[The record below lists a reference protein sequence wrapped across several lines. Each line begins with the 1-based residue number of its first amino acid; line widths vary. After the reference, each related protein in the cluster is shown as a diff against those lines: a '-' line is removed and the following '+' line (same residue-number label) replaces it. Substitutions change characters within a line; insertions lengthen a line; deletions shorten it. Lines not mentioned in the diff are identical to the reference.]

1 MSVRALL
8 LWALVMAAGTG
19 PLAAAP
25 PVVAMAE
32 PSPESASPATD
43 DEPSRQILVM
53 LRATPPH
60 YRPDSGYS
68 GSYVAAPDR
77 QARRRLA
84 RALAREHGLRLVDD
98 WPMPTLGLDC
108 FVLEAQTRENSER
121 VVRELSR
128 DPRVES
134 VQSMN
139 LFHLL
144 SLGDPLA
151 AAQPATARWHL
162 RELHAVATGKRV
174 TVAELDTGVD
184 VDHPDLRGQVSVAR
198 DFVDSAMPPAE
209 THGTQIAGI
218 IVARAD
224 DGIGIAGIAP
234 DARLMALRAC
244 WQQPGNSGTATCSS
258 FTLAKALQF
267 ALQNKAQVINLS
279 LSGPSDRLLG
289 RLLDVAIGDGV
300 IVVGAVDA
308 RARDGGFPAGHA
320 GVLAVAGAPVPGG
333 ARQVLLAPAKGI
345 PAPTPGG
352 GWSLVSGPSF
362 AAAQVTGLVA
372 LLREL
377 SPGLQA
383 AQARAALDPV
393 TELGLPPRRPV
404 LIDACAA
411 VVRVAGRCACD
422 CTAAPTVGWMPR
434 R

>member
-1 MSVRALL
+1 V
-8 LWALVMAAGTG
+8 
-19 PLAAAP
+19 
-25 PVVAMAE
+25 
-32 PSPESASPATD
+32 SA
-43 DEPSRQILVM
+43 
-53 LRATPPH
+53 
-60 YRPDSGYS
+60 
-68 GSYVAAPDR
+68 
-77 QARRRLA
+77 
-84 RALAREHGLRLVDD
+84 
-98 WPMPTLGLDC
+98 
-108 FVLEAQTRENSER
+108 F
-121 VVRELSR
+121 VRELSR

-134 VQSMN
+134 VQPMN

-144 SLGDPLA
+144 SLGDPLS

-209 THGTQIAGI
+209 NARHADRWDHRGPRRRRHRHRRHRAGC
-218 IVARAD
+218 A
-224 DGIGIAGIAP
+224 
-234 DARLMALRAC
+234 LMALRAC

-333 ARQVLLAPAKGI
+333 ARQVVLAPAKGI

-352 GWSLVSGPSF
+352 GWSLVSGPS
-362 AAAQVTGLVA
+362 
-372 LLREL
+372 LR
-377 SPGLQA
+377 
-383 AQARAALDPV
+383 
-393 TELGLPPRRPV
+393 RRPG
-404 LIDACAA
+404 DWPGGAA
-411 VVRVAGRCACD
+411 SRTFARLAGRAGARCA
-422 CTAAPTVGWMPR
+422 
-434 R
+434 